1 MPTFLLEALTATVIS
16 VVVKLISRKFF
27 SNDNHSN
34 YHPQTTEDEI
44 VIVADAHSHAN
55 KLFKFSNYI

>member
-1 MPTFLLEALTATVIS
+1 MPTFLLEALTATLIS

-27 SNDNHSN
+27 SNDNHIN

-44 VIVADAHSHAN
+44 VIVADTHAN

>member
-16 VVVKLISRKFF
+16 FVVKLISRKFF

-55 KLFKFSNYI
+55 KLKFSNYI